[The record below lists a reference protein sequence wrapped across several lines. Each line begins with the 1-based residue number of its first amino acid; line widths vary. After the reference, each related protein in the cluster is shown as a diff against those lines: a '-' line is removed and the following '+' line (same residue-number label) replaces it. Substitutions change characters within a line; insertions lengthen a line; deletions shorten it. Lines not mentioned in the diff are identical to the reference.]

1 MNYSE
6 EASQDNPDLE
16 ENPKGPISS
25 IKDRKYCNRTVI
37 LSKKA
42 ITLTIPLY

>member
-16 ENPKGPISS
+16 ENPKGSISS

-37 LSKKA
+37 LSKKND
-42 ITLTIPLY
+42 